1 MQNIIKTV
9 PDISVQKQTKKDPYL
24 RPLLLLFWRDLLQLP
39 LLFLLLLFAPEP
51 LLLLM
56 LLLFWG
62 DLLRLSLLL
71 LLLLIYLNSQKW
83 NDTIQYSKYVQAQPG
98 CNYQCQVLLLQ
109 VSIKLSSWDS
119 AVPIYIS
126 SPEPNDVKPLEFI
139 CHGDVRVLIS
149 IQRPKFGLSRTLR

>member
-71 LLLLIYLNSQKW
+71 LLLLIYLNSQK
-83 NDTIQYSKYVQAQPG
+83 
-98 CNYQCQVLLLQ
+98 
-109 VSIKLSSWDS
+109 
-119 AVPIYIS
+119 
-126 SPEPNDVKPLEFI
+126 
-139 CHGDVRVLIS
+139 
-149 IQRPKFGLSRTLR
+149 